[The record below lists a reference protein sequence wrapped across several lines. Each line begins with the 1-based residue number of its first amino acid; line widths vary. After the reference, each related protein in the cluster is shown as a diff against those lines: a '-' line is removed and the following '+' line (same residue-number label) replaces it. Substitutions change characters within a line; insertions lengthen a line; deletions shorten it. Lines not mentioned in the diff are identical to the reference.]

1 MKDSSQS
8 KKDASQPD
16 PEQYGELIQRI
27 AELESRISRLEEA
40 KAGQDS
46 DKIFVRQIKKEH
58 LDSTGTEKDQS
69 QDESIESRVG
79 EYGMA
84 WMGNIVLLVGI
95 LFLTQYLQNINQT
108 LISIAFGFSSVI
120 FVYMLGYF
128 TRKSLP
134 YMSRLF
140 SFNGHLLLYIQVMRI
155 CLFKETAIIG
165 SPLLSHALILL
176 VLLSLIY
183 LAYKRESQVLI
194 VLTWI
199 MMSLT
204 AIASGQTHFML
215 GLMLGLSGTAILFAI
230 RKGWWTALMISI
242 FFVYFV
248 FLDWILGNPIFNGS
262 FEIRTDHQMGHVY
275 LFICAVA
282 YSCLALLHKSER
294 TQQKHLQAAI
304 ILNGLSFSL
313 IMAIAVPAFF
323 SENYYL
329 YFGSIAAFCIVYSIW
344 LQIRGNWTTIAA
356 LYAIYSFVA
365 LSISIAGIYHFP
377 LAFFLLAIQSLLVVI
392 IALWFRSRFMVIM
405 NTILF
410 IGLLI
415 AYLFSA
421 DPLYTTNFSFA
432 LVALITARILNWK
445 KQRLEIRTEL
455 IRNIFLFSGAVM
467 ILFSLHEAVPANFI
481 TLSWTVSA
489 LVFFILSVAIKN
501 MKYRWLAIIT
511 MVITVFYLFIV
522 DLSNI
527 SLGYRIIALMF
538 IAAISLGI
546 SIFYSKRQKS
556 KKEESG

>member
-16 PEQYGELIQRI
+16 PEQYGELKQRI
-27 AELESRISRLEEA
+27 VELESRISRLEEA

-46 DKIFVRQIKKEH
+46 DKIFIRQIKK
-58 LDSTGTEKDQS
+58 DYPDTPGAEKDES

-176 VLLSLIY
+176 VLLSLLY
-183 LAYKRESQVLI
+183 LAYKRDSQVLT

-199 MMSLT
+199 MMGMT
-204 AIASGQTHFML
+204 AITSGQTHFML
-215 GLMLGLSGTAILFAI
+215 ALMLGVSGTAILFVI
-230 RKGWWTALMISI
+230 RKGWWTTLMISI

-248 FLDWILGNPIFNGS
+248 FLLWILGNPIVSGS
-262 FEIRTDHQMGHVY
+262 FEIRPEPHMGHIY

-282 YSCLALLHKSER
+282 YSFLAVLPKSER
-294 TQQKHLQAAI
+294 TQQKQVQAAI
-304 ILNGLSFSL
+304 IFNGLSFSM

-323 SENYYL
+323 ASNYYL
-329 YFGSIAAFCIVYSIW
+329 YFGVIAAFCILYSIW
-344 LQIRGNWTTIAA
+344 LQLRGNWKTIAA

-365 LSISIAGIYHFP
+365 LSITIAGIYHFP

-410 IGLLI
+410 IALLI
-415 AYLFSA
+415 AYVFSA
-421 DPLYTTNFSFA
+421 EPLNTTNFSFA

-455 IRNIFLFSGAVM
+455 IRNIFLFTGAIM

-489 LVFFILSVAIKN
+489 LVFFILSVVIKN

-556 KKEESG
+556 KKEGSG